1 MNKFV
6 LALLSAVV
14 VFAAG
19 CASSGSS
26 MAGGGLPEIAPY
38 DEAAVAPLP
47 TMVPAHQLK

>member
-14 VFAAG
+14 FTAG
-19 CASSGSS
+19 CASSGAT
-26 MAGGGLPEIAPY
+26 MADGGLPEIAPY

-47 TMVPAHQLK
+47 SMVPAHQLK